1 MRINRINAPEFSGEN
16 YKQIRSEQE
25 QGCQIFTFDQTEFEN
40 LDLPVYG
47 FRIGFEGT
55 ILSFAGKSNIRN
67 HVSHHDLPTLEIKAK
82 ESPFHLRIGEIWAY
96 KELILLL
103 VNRELKPLYKQTVL
117 GPLWFLLQPLFTT
130 LTYALVFGVVAR
142 IPTGGMPQ
150 ILFFMPGV
158 ILWTFFNSSFIKVS
172 GTFVGNAHIF
182 GKVYFPR
189 LVVPLASLLSS
200 GFNFVMQ
207 FIMLAAIFGI
217 YLVTSDH
224 VHLQPSLVALP
235 LILLIAGLLAL
246 GLGLIVTSL
255 TIKYRDLSHFL
266 NFGTQLLMYGSA
278 IIYPASLV
286 PKAYR
291 FIFDLNPLVP
301 LVEGFRHSL
310 LGVGEFSWAGMG
322 YAALFT
328 VVTLFIGLVLFNKSE
343 RTSMDTI

>member
-1 MRINRINAPEFSGEN
+1 M
-16 YKQIRSEQE
+16 
-25 QGCQIFTFDQTEFEN
+25 
-40 LDLPVYG
+40 
-47 FRIGFEGT
+47 
-55 ILSFAGKSNIRN
+55 
-67 HVSHHDLPTLEIKAK
+67 SHHDLPTLEIKAK

-158 ILWTFFNSSFIKVS
+158 ILWTFFNSSFIRIS

-189 LVVPLASLLSS
+189 LVVPLASLLTSA
-200 GFNFVMQ
+200 FNFLVQ
-207 FIMLAAIFGI
+207 FLMLLGIFGI
-217 YLVTSDH
+217 FLLTSDH
-224 VHLQPSLVALP
+224 VKVQPTLVALP
-235 LILLIAGLLAL
+235 LLLLIAGFLAM

-286 PKAYR
+286 PAQYK
-291 FIFDLNPLVP
+291 FIFDLNPIVP

-310 LGVGEFSWAGMG
+310 LGVGEFSWAGLG
-322 YAALFT
+322 YASVFT
-328 VVTLFIGLVLFNKSE
+328 LVSLCVGLVLFNKTE

>member
-1 MRINRINAPEFSGEN
+1 MP
-16 YKQIRSEQE
+16 
-25 QGCQIFTFDQTEFEN
+25 
-40 LDLPVYG
+40 
-47 FRIGFEGT
+47 
-55 ILSFAGKSNIRN
+55 
-67 HVSHHDLPTLEIKAK
+67 HHELPTLEIKAK

-96 KELILLL
+96 KELIILL

-158 ILWTFFNSSFIKVS
+158 ILWTFFNSSFIRIS

-189 LVVPLASLLSS
+189 LVVPLASLLTST
-200 GFNFVMQ
+200 FNFLVQ
-207 FIMLAAIFGI
+207 FLMLLGIFGI
-217 YLVTSDH
+217 FLLTTDH
-224 VHLQPSLVALP
+224 VKVQPTLIALP
-235 LILLIAGLLAL
+235 LLLLIAGLLAM

-286 PKAYR
+286 PSQYKY
-291 FIFDLNPLVP
+291 IFDLNPIVP

-310 LGVGEFSWAGMG
+310 LGVGEFSWAGLG
-322 YAALFT
+322 YASVFT
-328 VVTLFIGLVLFNKSE
+328 VVSLCVGLVLFNKTE